1 MVKLRVA
8 ARILSEDDYLTSLQG
23 STNSPVKGEKRLVVV
38 VREPYKWQI
47 GTLALEVQRAY
58 QSCYQH
64 ELPTIKYLKDN
75 ADDCDLDPR
84 AYVSDLLLDE
94 GKAQIDASD
103 QRVTI
108 KVILEQGRILRE
120 GSVAIGSQLD
130 HPEYR
135 IQLEKIS
142 HPPVPTFPS
151 LPSSLGKRPF
161 PIGGEYLSTPNA
173 SKRPRQVEIPD
184 TQREDQAPIS
194 SIEQDDVQG
203 SLELV
208 EGTQFTNPDQV
219 LGRQQT
225 LLKPKQE
232 SPGLRR
238 LLHDVTPAPIDE
250 LEELSEQPPTFGSN
264 KRQRNRPVY
273 PHDSRESRP
282 PNGLLSSSDELGQLQ
297 KRLQGP
303 ITPPSETSRRLST
316 SANLQFRGTEETA
329 KSAAQSASAS
339 ASKFKRREIY
349 PESDIDDSQMS
360 PRSRQ
365 AQLSNGNS
373 KGRLSHIEDLQSPRE
388 QGEGDKWLSISQAMD
403 VLDDESVFE
412 DVRPSFQSVPAP
424 ESLSGKTNT
433 EPNDEIE
440 NSIYEDAD
448 TGYAQ
453 HSGPVDTTMSKE
465 PEGKGSVEFQQVN
478 GEDKEN
484 EPSHAM
490 YHTPSQ
496 DIVKGML
503 SEGAASGTQGNIHDA
518 KSTSWAKDGNPLEA
532 RPDAKRS
539 RKRKSDTFSVNSG
552 RRSSIQGP
560 AQSVGGNVDKEAEK
574 APEPGKKAKA
584 SQTTTSA
591 PLDSPGEQLSQN
603 LRESTGTRTTLDA
616 PNRKLTRAQ
625 KKAAVTTPA
634 RRRIPGKDSERPDSV
649 MAGFTASKKDVSLTA
664 PTERIKNQKLH
675 EKPAISTTD
684 SEIRGADSSPSI
696 VLRGSREDD
705 ESANALTKPRPNWDS
720 GPAVADK
727 RESSVMSKA
736 AGIDA
741 DKQIDSGKSP
751 HFGLGLTPEEIK
763 TMESRKGMT
772 KEQYEAEKKRKQQE
786 AKKKAESQKGKEM
799 AAKMKP
805 TTDASTDK
813 TPGPQHLKTPEPHP
827 AMPLAKNTAPK
838 SHSMED
844 NSWILKRKADV
855 TTETKE
861 AKREPKRP
869 SAGKANPSG
878 RECSGTSFSHVQ
890 IPESKVPP
898 KTPAKARAKS
908 PSVKPPTVSK
918 TPKSSVRPQSTEKA
932 SSTHSSVAR
941 KSTPAPIAKTELL
954 LKEGKAAA
962 AKTPQPRKP
971 TLETA
976 KRLVDLHE
984 VVRSANK
991 SASKATT
998 DSLLSRVNAA
1008 KQRQK
1013 PLVFNID
1020 DDDDES
1026 DDSEEDDEEEVKAVA
1041 ARKIGQQQENNN
1053 KKEKNDNGNGSDDD
1067 DSSSSSSSSSPSSS
1081 SSSEGYAKKDE
1092 KSINDGNRAS
1102 QIEGKLLGRS
1112 SSSLRDKSS
1121 QSDDDESDSD
1131 SE

>member
-8 ARILSEDDYLTSLQG
+8 ARILSEDDYLKSLQG
-23 STNSPVKGEKRLVVV
+23 STNLPVKGEKRLVVV

-58 QSCYQH
+58 QSCYQQ

-94 GKAQIDASD
+94 GKAQIDACD

-108 KVILEQGRILRE
+108 KVILEQGRTLRE

-130 HPEYR
+130 DPEYR

-142 HPPVPTFPS
+142 RPPVPTFPS
-151 LPSSLGKRPF
+151 LPSSLGKRPS
-161 PIGGEYLSTPNA
+161 PIGGEYLSTANA
-173 SKRPRQVEIPD
+173 SKRPRQVEIPE

-194 SIEQDDVQG
+194 SIERDDVQG

-208 EGTQFTNPDQV
+208 AGTQFTNPDQE

-225 LLKPKQE
+225 LLRPKQE
-232 SPGLRR
+232 SPRLRR
-238 LLHDVTPAPIDE
+238 LLHDVSPARIDE

-264 KRQRNRPVY
+264 KRPRNRPVY
-273 PHDSRESRP
+273 PPDSRESRP
-282 PNGLLSSSDELGQLQ
+282 PNGLLSSSDSFGQLQ

-316 SANLQFRGTEETA
+316 SANLQCRGTEETA

-339 ASKFKRREIY
+339 ASKFKRRETY

-365 AQLSNGNS
+365 AQLSNRNS

-412 DVRPSFQSVPAP
+412 DVRPSVQSVPAP
-424 ESLSGKTNT
+424 EPVSGKPNT

-448 TGYAQ
+448 TGYDQ
-453 HSGPVDTTMSKE
+453 HSGLVDPTASKY
-465 PEGKGSVEFQQVN
+465 PESKGAAESQQVN

-490 YHTPSQ
+490 YNTPSQ

-503 SEGAASGTQGNIHDA
+503 SEGAASRTQGNIHDA
-518 KSTSWAKDGNPLEA
+518 KSAGWAKDDNPLEA
-532 RPDAKRS
+532 RPEAKRS
-539 RKRKSDTFSVNSG
+539 RKRKSDTFSMNSS
-552 RRSSIQGP
+552 RRSSVQGP
-560 AQSVGGNVDKEAEK
+560 AQSVGDNVDKQAEK
-574 APEPGKKAKA
+574 APKPGKKAKA

-591 PLDSPGEQLSQN
+591 RDSPGEQLSQN
-603 LRESTGTRTTLDA
+603 LRESTGTRTSLDA
-616 PNRKLTRAQ
+616 PNKKLTRAQ

-634 RRRIPGKDSERPDSV
+634 RRRIPGKDSEGPDSV
-649 MAGFTASKKDVSLTA
+649 MSRSTASKKDVSLTT
-664 PTERIKNQKLH
+664 PTERIKNQKLP
-675 EKPAISTTD
+675 EKPALPMTD
-684 SEIRGADSSPSI
+684 SEMRGADSSPSI
-696 VLRGSREDD
+696 VLRASRQDD
-705 ESANALTKPRPNWDS
+705 ENANELMKPLPNWNS
-720 GPAVADK
+720 GPGVADK
-727 RESSVMSKA
+727 PGSSVMSKA

-741 DKQIDSGKSP
+741 DKQTDSGKSP

-786 AKKKAESQKGKEM
+786 AKKKAESQKWQEM

-805 TTDASTDK
+805 IPDVSTNK
-813 TPGPQHLKTPEPHP
+813 TPRPQHLETPEPHP
-827 AMPLAKNTAPK
+827 AMPLAKNTASK
-838 SHSMED
+838 NHSVED
-844 NSWILKRKADV
+844 NSWILKRTKADV

-861 AKREPKRP
+861 AEHEPRRP
-869 SAGKANPSG
+869 SAGKANSSL
-878 RECSGTSFSHVQ
+878 RESSGTSFSHVQ
-890 IPESKVPP
+890 IPDSRVPP

-908 PSVKPPTVSK
+908 PSVKPSTVSK
-918 TPKSSVRPQSTEKA
+918 TPKSSVQPQSTEKA
-932 SSTHSSVAR
+932 SSTNSSVAR
-941 KSTPAPIAKTELL
+941 KSTPAPIAETELL
-954 LKEGKAAA
+954 SKEGKAAA

-1013 PLVFNID
+1013 PLIFNID
-1020 DDDDES
+1020 DDDEES
-1026 DDSEEDDEEEVKAVA
+1026 DDSEEDDEEEVKVVA
-1041 ARKIGQQQENNN
+1041 ARKIGQQHENNN
-1053 KKEKNDNGNGSDDD
+1053 TKENNDNGNDSDDD
-1067 DSSSSSSSSSPSSS
+1067 DSSSSSSSPSSS
-1081 SSSEGYAKKDE
+1081 SSSDGDAKDE

-1102 QIEGKLLGRS
+1102 QTKGEILGRS
-1112 SSSLRDKSS
+1112 APSLRDKSG